1 MKDFLLDDGK
11 VRLCTSNFAKMN
23 IFEFMWYKKNWLL
36 EGLEFVWDQLYEGAP
51 LVVAAIVNFI
61 CLLLAPV
68 TFPIAAWF
76 QIRQAKK
83 EVEAYENSS
92 LKRIIENGDKGYGTL
107 KK

>member
-23 IFEFMWYKKNWLL
+23 ILEFMWYKKEWFS
-36 EGLEFVWDQLYEGAP
+36 EGFEFVWEQLCEGVP
-51 LVVAAIVNFI
+51 LVAAAIVNFA

-83 EVEAYENSS
+83 EVEVYENSS
-92 LKRIIENGDKGYGTL
+92 LKRIIENDNI

>member
-23 IFEFMWYKKNWLL
+23 LFEFMWYKKSWLL
-36 EGLEFVWDQLYEGAP
+36 EGVEFVWEQLHEGVP
-51 LVVAAIVNFI
+51 LVVAAIVNFA

-68 TFPIAAWF
+68 TL
-76 QIRQAKK
+76 KK

-92 LKRIIENGDKGYGTL
+92 LKRIIENGK
-107 KK
+107 